1 MGFHYID
8 IIVIVAIAMLI
19 LGPKTVQSMAR
30 GAGKSMK
37 QVKSLKED
45 LLSDLPKDEISQVT
59 NHISKIP
66 TSPFQVAQLLM
77 APEPTPTEKPQAQE
91 PKKE

>member
-8 IIVIVAIAMLI
+8 IAVVVVIGLLIV
-19 LGPKTVQSMAR
+19 GPKAFISMSR
-30 GAGKSMK
+30 RAGKSVN
-37 QVKSLKED
+37 QVNSLKEN
-45 LLSDLPKDEISQVT
+45 LLSELPTNELSQVT
-59 NHISKIP
+59 KHISKIP
-66 TSPFQVAQLLM
+66 TSPFQVAQMLM